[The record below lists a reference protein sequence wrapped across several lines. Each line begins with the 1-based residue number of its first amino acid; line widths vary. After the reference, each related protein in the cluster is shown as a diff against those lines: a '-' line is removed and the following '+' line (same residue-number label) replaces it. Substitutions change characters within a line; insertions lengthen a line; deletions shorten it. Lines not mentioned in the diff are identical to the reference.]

1 MSLWWRF
8 SSFPVETVL
17 SQYAGSVVISST
29 KQLNHCPDLK
39 CSCRPTGTLWTT
51 AFFAG
56 QKYSSLPPLLRL
68 SAHSFIP
75 RELFY
80 SSSSKL
86 QTMQPQMP
94 LPSQKRYVPIFQI
107 PQSFFNR
114 LLVWKGC
121 QLQQPKTQ
129 QCRPQHSKFPLTTLS
144 MHKGAW
150 RLKS

>member
-39 CSCRPTGTLWTT
+39 CSCRPKGILRTT
-51 AFFAG
+51 AFSAG
-56 QKYSSLPPLLRL
+56 QKYSSLPPLLRF
-68 SAHSFIP
+68 SAHSFIS

-86 QTMQPQMP
+86 QTQCNHRCLC
-94 LPSQKRYVPIFQI
+94 LPKKGTFL
-107 PQSFFNR
+107 SFKYHSPSLTGYWYERAANSSS
-114 LLVWKGC
+114 
-121 QLQQPKTQ
+121 PKLNSVGPSTQ
-129 QCRPQHSKFPLTTLS
+129 NTGILGISL
-144 MHKGAW
+144 
-150 RLKS
+150 